1 MVIGTYRPL
10 KTENHTMVLKDGHMV
25 IFFPVILKQLFHLG
39 RLYPW
44 PKPDHCPRCGSHR
57 LWGHGFVAAYFD
69 GFNQP
74 FSLKR
79 YRCPN
84 CKCVLRLRPSG
95 YFKRFQSSILT
106 IRLSILHKTKAG
118 RWLPGLSRSRQCHWL
133 RSLCKRIKAYLT
145 DTWNRG
151 AVAAFD
157 YFLIKGQTPVSRA
170 I

>member
-1 MVIGTYRPL
+1 
-10 KTENHTMVLKDGHMV
+10 MVLKDGHMV
-25 IFFPVILKQLFHLG
+25 IFFPVVLKQLFHLG
-39 RLYPW
+39 RFYPW
-44 PKPDHCPRCGSHR
+44 PKPDHCPRCSSHR

-69 GFNQP
+69 GFDQP
-74 FSLKR
+74 FFLKR

-118 RWLPGLSRSRQCHWL
+118 HWLPGLSRSRQCHWL

-157 YFLIKGQTPVSRA
+157 YLLIKGHIPVSRA

>member
-1 MVIGTYRPL
+1 
-10 KTENHTMVLKDGHMV
+10 MV

-39 RLYPW
+39 RFFPW
-44 PKPDHCPRCGSHR
+44 PKPELCPRCGSHR

-69 GFNQP
+69 GFDQP

-84 CKCVLRLRPSG
+84 CGCVLRLRPSG
-95 YFKRFQSSILT
+95 YFKRFQSSIDT
-106 IRLSILHKTKAG
+106 IRCSIAQKTTAG
-118 RWLPGLSRSRQCHWL
+118 RWLPGLSRSRQNHWF
-133 RSLCKRIKAYLT
+133 RSLHKRITAYLT
-145 DTWNRG
+145 NTWDLG

-157 YFLIKGQTPVSRA
+157 YLLIKGQIPVSRA

>member
-1 MVIGTYRPL
+1 
-10 KTENHTMVLKDGHMV
+10 MV

-39 RLYPW
+39 RFFPW
-44 PKPDHCPRCGSHR
+44 PKPERCPRCGSHR

-69 GFNQP
+69 GFDQP

-84 CKCVLRLRPSG
+84 CGCVLRLRPSG
-95 YFKRFQSSILT
+95 YFKRFQSPIGT
-106 IRLSILHKTKAG
+106 IRCSIVQKTTAGCWLS
-118 RWLPGLSRSRQCHWL
+118 GLSRSRQNHWF
-133 RSLCKRIKAYLT
+133 RSVCKRIKAYLT
-145 DTWNRG
+145 DTWDLG

-157 YFLIKGQTPVSRA
+157 YLLIKGHIPVSRV